1 MKIRTAT
8 ADDVEAL
15 AEWAFSTPEN
25 GLDPAIAGYPHLTVF
40 VVEDEEG
47 PLLYTPTHPVL
58 AIESNAVR
66 PGITPRQY
74 MTALLAMK
82 DQTESFA
89 RQYNMRGIVS
99 SSTHKPM
106 IKTFLR
112 HGYVTPPGT
121 AFWKKL

>member
-8 ADDVEAL
+8 EADVEAL

-25 GLDPAIAGYPHLTVF
+25 GLDPAIASYPHLTVF
-40 VVEDEEG
+40 VVEDENG

-89 RQYNMRGIVS
+89 RQYNMRGIVTS
-99 SSTHKPM
+99 SAFPPM
-106 IKTFLR
+106 TKTLRR

-121 AFWKKL
+121 AFWKRV